1 MSGIFITMEGPDG
14 SGKST
19 QIELL
24 KDYLSEKG
32 YDIIVTREP
41 GGTQISEKIRQI
53 ILDKEN
59 EKMSDMTE
67 LMLYV
72 AARAQLVDEVIKPAL
87 DKNQVVI
94 SDRFVDSSAVYQGI
108 ARGLGTKLV
117 YEMNQYAIS
126 RMPDITFL
134 LDLDAK
140 EGIKRKKHQAA
151 LDRLELEKLSFHEKV
166 VEGYR
171 SLAQEQDRIVLIDAT
186 LPKETIFERIIS
198 VLQER
203 KIMK

>member
-117 YEMNQYAIS
+117 YEMNQYAIP

-171 SLAQEQDRIVLIDAT
+171 SLAKEQDRIVLIDAT

>member
-24 KDYLSEKG
+24 NDYLSEKG

>member
-171 SLAQEQDRIVLIDAT
+171 SLAKEQDRIVLIDAT

>member
-203 KIMK
+203 

>member
-14 SGKST
+14 SGKSS

-171 SLAQEQDRIVLIDAT
+171 SLAKEQDRIVLIDAT

>member
-1 MSGIFITMEGPDG
+1 MFSSFIFLNTF
-14 SGKST
+14 
-19 QIELL
+19 
-24 KDYLSEKG
+24 LSP
-32 YDIIVTREP
+32 T
-41 GGTQISEKIRQI
+41 SE
-53 ILDKEN
+53 
-59 EKMSDMTE
+59 
-67 LMLYV
+67 Y
-72 AARAQLVDEVIKPAL
+72 
-87 DKNQVVI
+87 
-94 SDRFVDSSAVYQGI
+94 
-108 ARGLGTKLV
+108 
-117 YEMNQYAIS
+117 
-126 RMPDITFL
+126 ITFL

>member
-1 MSGIFITMEGPDG
+1 
-14 SGKST
+14 
-19 QIELL
+19 
-24 KDYLSEKG
+24 
-32 YDIIVTREP
+32 
-41 GGTQISEKIRQI
+41 
-53 ILDKEN
+53 
-59 EKMSDMTE
+59 MSDMTE

>member
-41 GGTQISEKIRQI
+41 GGTQISEKIRKI

-171 SLAQEQDRIVLIDAT
+171 SLAKEQDRIVLIDAT

>member
-41 GGTQISEKIRQI
+41 GGTQISEKIRKI

-126 RMPDITFL
+126 RMPD
-134 LDLDAK
+134 
-140 EGIKRKKHQAA
+140 RK
-151 LDRLELEKLSFHEKV
+151 SV
-166 VEGYR
+166 V
-171 SLAQEQDRIVLIDAT
+171 
-186 LPKETIFERIIS
+186 
-198 VLQER
+198 
-203 KIMK
+203 

>member
-1 MSGIFITMEGPDG
+1 MSAIFITMEGPDG

>member
-41 GGTQISEKIRQI
+41 GGTQISEKIRKI

>member
-126 RMPDITFL
+126 RMPDIAFL

>member
-151 LDRLELEKLSFHEKV
+151 LDRLELEKLSGKRKD
-166 VEGYR
+166 GR
-171 SLAQEQDRIVLIDAT
+171 SAKKTCKWKKCYCRRQRYWYCC
-186 LPKETIFERIIS
+186 IS
-198 VLQER
+198 KCRYKNLFR
-203 KIMK
+203 CK